1 MTANYNLLQRDE
13 NTNPAELSEYLRLAH
28 GLGLLDA
35 EPADY
40 VRELKDACGGS
51 LGAVNVSYDV
61 RFGPAELAA
70 AFHFS
75 GDPTDRDGGT
85 LGKLARNAL
94 REFMLRKYASMN
106 AKDFLPRVG
115 FAYCSARAYDWHRA
129 AVLRT
134 KLRAVVLPAWFTGE
148 KKDLEVGLTS
158 ESVSLVDR
166 LFQFED
172 KLVAALL
179 ALDTQVDEARSG
191 KSIRFDALNRALAD
205 LLACANDL
213 GEYDASC
220 FTAVLDSLIQT
231 GTGGSGRRDSTMLL
245 EVTPREGKLAG
256 KKVTRLLAIGPKSSA
271 GLAEDGAEEGIVR
284 AAAVAPRSG

>member
-1 MTANYNLLQRDE
+1 
-13 NTNPAELSEYLRLAH
+13 
-28 GLGLLDA
+28 
-35 EPADY
+35 
-40 VRELKDACGGS
+40 
-51 LGAVNVSYDV
+51 
-61 RFGPAELAA
+61 
-70 AFHFS
+70 
-75 GDPTDRDGGT
+75 
-85 LGKLARNAL
+85 
-94 REFMLRKYASMN
+94 
-106 AKDFLPRVG
+106 
-115 FAYCSARAYDWHRA
+115 
-129 AVLRT
+129 LRT